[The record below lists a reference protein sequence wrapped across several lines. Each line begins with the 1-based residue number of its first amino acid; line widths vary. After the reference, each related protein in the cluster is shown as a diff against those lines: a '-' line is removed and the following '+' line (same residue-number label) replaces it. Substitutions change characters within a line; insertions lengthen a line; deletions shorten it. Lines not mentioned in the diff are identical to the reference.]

1 MITEY
6 GIEAKSN
13 SEIISE
19 LGARFKE
26 YRLFSNLTQKEVAA
40 KAGVSI
46 FTISQFEKGEARNIG
61 FGTIL
66 SLLRSIGFLQ
76 EVEKLLPPLPMLPNQ
91 IKKMNEISY
100 KFNYGTRMLV
110 CCRGT
115 TRRAVLSFSSIKTLY
130 NMVGTL
136 LH

>member
-19 LGARFKE
+19 LGGRFRE
-26 YRLFSNLTQKEVAA
+26 YRLFCDLTQKEVAE

-61 FGTIL
+61 FATVL
-66 SLLRSIGFLQ
+66 SLLRSIGFLE
-76 EVEKLLPPLPMLPNQ
+76 EVEKLLPPLPMLPSQMRNAR
-91 IKKMNEISY
+91 KKKKRVRHE
-100 KFNYGTRMLV
+100 R
-110 CCRGT
+110 
-115 TRRAVLSFSSIKTLY
+115 
-130 NMVGTL
+130 
-136 LH
+136 

>member
-19 LGARFKE
+19 LGGRFKQ
-26 YRLFSNLTQKEVAA
+26 YRLFSNLTQKEVAV

-46 FTISQFEKGEARNIG
+46 FT
-61 FGTIL
+61 TIL

-76 EVEKLLPPLPMLPNQ
+76 EAEKLLPPLPMLPSQ
-91 IKKMNEISY
+91 VKKMNE
-100 KFNYGTRMLV
+100 KKERV
-110 CCRGT
+110 RHE
-115 TRRAVLSFSSIKTLY
+115 R
-130 NMVGTL
+130 
-136 LH
+136 

>member
-19 LGARFKE
+19 LGGRFKQ
-26 YRLFSNLTQKEVAA
+26 YRLFSNLTQKEVAV

-46 FTISQFEKGEARNIG
+46 FTISQFEKGEAKNIG

-66 SLLRSIGFLQ
+66 SLLRTLDSCRKQ
-76 EVEKLLPPLPMLPNQ
+76 RNSCRHCQ
-91 IKKMNEISY
+91 
-100 KFNYGTRMLV
+100 
-110 CCRGT
+110 CCL
-115 TRRAVLSFSSIKTLY
+115 AK
-130 NMVGTL
+130 
-136 LH
+136 

>member
-19 LGARFKE
+19 LGGRFKQ
-26 YRLFSNLTQKEVAA
+26 YRLFSNLTQKEVAT

-91 IKKMNEISY
+91 IKKMNDKKE
-100 KFNYGTRMLV
+100 RV
-110 CCRGT
+110 RHE
-115 TRRAVLSFSSIKTLY
+115 R
-130 NMVGTL
+130 
-136 LH
+136 

>member
-19 LGARFKE
+19 LGGRFKE
-26 YRLFSNLTQKEVAA
+26 YRLFCNLTQKEVAE

-46 FTISQFEKGEARNIG
+46 FTISQFEKGVTRNIG

-66 SLLRSIGFLQ
+66 ALLRSIGFLQ

-91 IKKMNEISY
+91 MKKAGE
-100 KFNYGTRMLV
+100 KRERV
-110 CCRGT
+110 RHE
-115 TRRAVLSFSSIKTLY
+115 R
-130 NMVGTL
+130 
-136 LH
+136 

>member
-19 LGARFKE
+19 LGGRFKQ
-26 YRLFSNLTQKEVAA
+26 YRLFCNLTQKEVAE

-46 FTISQFEKGEARNIG
+46 FTISQFEKGEAKNIG

-76 EVEKLLPPLPMLPNQ
+76 EAEKLLPPLPMLPSQ
-91 IKKMNEISY
+91 VKKMNE
-100 KFNYGTRMLV
+100 KKERV
-110 CCRGT
+110 RHE
-115 TRRAVLSFSSIKTLY
+115 R
-130 NMVGTL
+130 
-136 LH
+136 

>member
-26 YRLFSNLTQKEVAA
+26 YHLFSNLTQKEVAA

-91 IKKMNEISY
+91 IKKMNDKKE
-100 KFNYGTRMLV
+100 RV
-110 CCRGT
+110 RH
-115 TRRAVLSFSSIKTLY
+115 R
-130 NMVGTL
+130 
-136 LH
+136 

>member
-19 LGARFKE
+19 LGGRFKQ
-26 YRLFSNLTQKEVAA
+26 YRLFSNLTQKEVAI

-46 FTISQFEKGEARNIG
+46 FTISQFEKGEAKNIG
-61 FGTIL
+61 FGNIL

-76 EVEKLLPPLPMLPNQ
+76 EAEKLLPPLPMLPNQ
-91 IKKMNEISY
+91 VKKMNE
-100 KFNYGTRMLV
+100 RV
-110 CCRGT
+110 RHE
-115 TRRAVLSFSSIKTLY
+115 R
-130 NMVGTL
+130 
-136 LH
+136 